1 MTGRAALN
9 HEDLSTVMA
18 PSPAATEQ
26 VGIEIES
33 GLVSPDT
40 GRATP
45 YEGKNGTLAVLET
58 VLEEWGGERLE
69 DAGLLTGI
77 RLKSGTQITLE
88 HGGQVEYSSAPA
100 PNLQSA
106 VDDARDTL
114 RRLADLV
121 GRFGLALLPGANL
134 PFDDTATIAW
144 VPSTRGGLMR
154 DFFQRLG
161 PAGSGAEQIMTTS
174 LSTQVHVD
182 YLDRQDFSHKLRM
195 HTAAAPVVA
204 ALLVN
209 SPLQGGLSNG
219 LLSHRSDAW
228 LRMDPRRCGTL
239 PPALRPDVG
248 IEDVVDWA
256 LQVPMLYHR
265 AADGAYHAAPDRSFA
280 TILDNGFDDGTMP
293 TMHDWVAHLS
303 QIWTNVHVRSTLELR
318 GADGPHFQHIPAVP
332 ALWVGLSYHAP
343 SRDAAW
349 NLLGHYTLRDHEDAL
364 RNLPR
369 EGLRTRLGHDRIHD
383 LATELLRLARQGLT
397 ARVAAGLEPAR
408 VVDYLDPLDEILA
421 TGQTFAEQ
429 TLHLWETD
437 LRRDPQRY
445 VAAFRV

>member
-1 MTGRAALN
+1 MT
-9 HEDLSTVMA
+9 HDDLSTVMA

-33 GLVSPDT
+33 GLVTPET

-45 YEGKNGTLAVLET
+45 YRGENGTLAVLET
-58 VLEEWGGERLE
+58 LLEEWGGERLE

-77 RLKSGTQITLE
+77 RLEDGTQITLE

-106 VDDARDTL
+106 VDDARNTL
-114 RRLADLV
+114 QRLAELV

-134 PFDDTATIAW
+134 PFDDPSTMNW
-144 VPSTRGGLMR
+144 VPSTRGALMR

-161 PAGSGAEQIMTTS
+161 TAGSGAPQIMTTS

-182 YLDRQDFSHKLRM
+182 CLNPQDFTRKLRM

-204 ALLVN
+204 ALFVN
-209 SPLQGGLSNG
+209 SPLQAGRSNG

-239 PPALRPDVG
+239 PPALRPDVSV
-248 IEDVVDWA
+248 EDVIDWA
-256 LQVPMLYHR
+256 LHVPMLYHR
-265 AADGAYHAAPDRSFA
+265 SADGRYRAAPDRPFA
-280 TILDNGFDDGTMP
+280 TVLDKGFDDGTMP
-293 TMHDWVAHLS
+293 TMHDWTAHLS
-303 QIWTNVHVRSTLELR
+303 QIWTHVHVRRTLELR
-318 GADGPHFQHIPAVP
+318 GADGPHHHHIPAVP

-349 NLLGHYTLRDHEDAL
+349 NLLSHYTVRDHDDAL
-364 RNLPR
+364 HNLPR
-369 EGLRTRLGHDRIHD
+369 QGLRTKLGNDRVHD
-383 LATELLRLARQGLT
+383 LATELVRLARQGLT
-397 ARVAAGLEPAR
+397 ARVAAGLEPTQ
-408 VVDYLDPLDEILA
+408 VVDHLDPLDEILT
-421 TGQTFAEQ
+421 TGRTFAEQ
-429 TLHLWETD
+429 TLERWDTD
-437 LRRDPQRY
+437 LRQDPQRY
-445 VAAFRV
+445 VQAFRV